1 MVLSGDWLEE
11 NEAGVIKKAN
21 DIFLIPYT
29 TDASWIISPRITISH
44 DISKILITFCA
55 GFNIK
60 YDVPHLKYNHF

>member
-29 TDASWIISPRITISH
+29 TDASWIINPRITISH
-44 DISKILITFCA
+44 DISKF
-55 GFNIK
+55 
-60 YDVPHLKYNHF
+60 

>member
-29 TDASWIISPRITISH
+29 LLMP
-44 DISKILITFCA
+44 L
-55 GFNIK
+55 G
-60 YDVPHLKYNHF
+60 L